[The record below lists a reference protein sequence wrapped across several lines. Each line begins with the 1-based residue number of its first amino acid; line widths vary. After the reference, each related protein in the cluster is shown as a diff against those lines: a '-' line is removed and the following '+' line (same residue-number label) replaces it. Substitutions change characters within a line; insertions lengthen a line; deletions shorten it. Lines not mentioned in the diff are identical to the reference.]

1 MEKLPFEIETVEAD
15 EKSIIVVK
23 EFAKKTGDIASS
35 SQIDMELIAVAY
47 KIYQKEGLEDMLR
60 K

>member
-23 EFAKKTGDIASS
+23 EFAKKTGDIASL